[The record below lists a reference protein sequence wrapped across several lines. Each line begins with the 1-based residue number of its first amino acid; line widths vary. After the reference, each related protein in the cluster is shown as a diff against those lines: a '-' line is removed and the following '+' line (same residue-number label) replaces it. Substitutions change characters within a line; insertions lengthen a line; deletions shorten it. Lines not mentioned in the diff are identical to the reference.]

1 MVVTELEFLEAW
13 IPEQMAPGTVFV
25 LDGEGRFGSEE
36 KPYFAVLACPRCGCM
51 GLIKRSQYFGLE
63 PMICGGDN
71 CSAEYFVDEDN
82 RIAFRRSQ

>member
-1 MVVTELEFLEAW
+1 
-13 IPEQMAPGTVFV
+13 
-25 LDGEGRFGSEE
+25 
-36 KPYFAVLACPRCGCM
+36 M

-82 RIAFRRSQ
+82 HIAFRRSQ